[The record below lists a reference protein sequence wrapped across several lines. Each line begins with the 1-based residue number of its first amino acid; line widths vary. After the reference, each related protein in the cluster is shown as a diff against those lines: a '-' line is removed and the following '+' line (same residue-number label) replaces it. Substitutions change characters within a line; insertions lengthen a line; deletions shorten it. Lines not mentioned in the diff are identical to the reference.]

1 MIGRDVSFKERR
13 ENIREPYP
21 LYVQFDLETIK
32 SYFDED
38 INSIESMFDL
48 EIDETKKQF
57 IYQSQIVLL
66 SSAFDFYLHNITKY
80 GVNRIHDRIW
90 KMTKKYENQTI
101 SFKLLEEILN
111 NDIEDDWFYGYISD
125 YYEKVTM
132 MSYESLKD
140 QMNLIGIPHQ
150 KVADLAFYQKGD
162 TLSTK
167 VKLKNKIDTLFQKRN
182 IIAHQTVRSHRDAS
196 KEKFDEK
203 EVKEMIDDIKKIVDA
218 IHQLVTEKS

>member
-1 MIGRDVSFKERR
+1 
-13 ENIREPYP
+13 
-21 LYVQFDLETIK
+21 
-32 SYFDED
+32 
-38 INSIESMFDL
+38 
-48 EIDETKKQF
+48 
-57 IYQSQIVLL
+57 
-66 SSAFDFYLHNITKY
+66 
-80 GVNRIHDRIW
+80 
-90 KMTKKYENQTI
+90 
-101 SFKLLEEILN
+101 
-111 NDIEDDWFYGYISD
+111 
-125 YYEKVTM
+125 
-132 MSYESLKD
+132 
-140 QMNLIGIPHQ
+140 MNLIGIPHQ